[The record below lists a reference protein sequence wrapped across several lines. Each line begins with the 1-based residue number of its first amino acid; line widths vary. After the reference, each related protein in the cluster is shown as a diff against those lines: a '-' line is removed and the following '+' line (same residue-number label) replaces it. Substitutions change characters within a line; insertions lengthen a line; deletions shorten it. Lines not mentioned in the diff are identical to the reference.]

1 MQPENPKK
9 KDNGHVED
17 LLRLCEAPGITG
29 FERSAAETAAELL
42 RPLCDNVEID
52 PFGSVLGLRRC
63 GRPGAKTVLLDAHID
78 QIGFLVTEVLEGGF
92 LRFAPVGGVDPRML
106 LGCEVEILTPEPLF
120 GVISCTPP
128 HLLKPG
134 EEKKSIPVHK
144 MLIDTGLTDAR
155 GTIPVGTPVVFAEKP
170 VQLTPDSVTGK
181 CLDDR
186 AGVFAILQAVRRLQ
200 AVPLAV
206 DLAVQFSVQ
215 EEVTSLGAMTGAFR
229 VLPDFAIAVDVSHAK
244 TPDAPADSTFA
255 YGGGV
260 MIGMGPNFNTPL
272 TKSLIKTAKAEEI
285 DYQLEVME
293 GNTGTNAWE
302 MQIAATGTA
311 MGLLSIP
318 LRYMHTP
325 IESILLSDLA
335 SVSGLLYHFLRNFE
349 GEVRL

>member
-1 MQPENPKK
+1 MKR
-9 KDNGHVED
+9 VED
-17 LLRLCEAPGITG
+17 FIRLCETPGITG
-29 FERSAAETAAELL
+29 FEHTAAEAAAVLL
-42 RPLCDNVEID
+42 RPWCDSVEID
-52 PFGSVLGLRRC
+52 SFGSVLGIRRC
-63 GRPGAKTVLLDAHID
+63 GRRDAKTVLLDAHID
-78 QIGFLVTEVLEGGF
+78 QIGFLVTEVLDGGF
-92 LRFAPVGGVDPRML
+92 LRFTSVGGVDPRML
-106 LGCEVEILTPEPLF
+106 LGCEVEILAPEPVF

-134 EEKKSIPVHK
+134 EEKKSIPIHK
-144 MLIDTGLTDAR
+144 MMIDTGLADAR
-155 GTIPVGTPVVFAEKP
+155 QAVPIGTPVVFAERMC
-170 VQLTPDSVTGK
+170 QLTPETVTGK

-186 AGVFAILQAVRRLQ
+186 AGVAAILQAVERLHGE
-200 AVPLAV
+200 PLAV

-229 VLPDFAIAVDVSHAK
+229 VRPDFAIAVDVSHAK

-255 YGGGV
+255 YGGGA

-272 TKSLIKTAKAEEI
+272 AKSLVKTARAEGI
-285 DYQLEVME
+285 AYQLEVME

-311 MGLLSIP
+311 MGPLSIP

-325 IESILLSDLA
+325 IESIQLSDLDA
-335 SVSGLLYHFLRNFE
+335 VSDLLYHFLRRFE

>member
-1 MQPENPKK
+1 MQKAETPSKIA
-9 KDNGHVED
+9 D

-29 FERSAAETAAELL
+29 FERPAAEAAAGLL
-42 RPLCDNVEID
+42 RPLCDFVELD
-52 PFGSVLGLRRC
+52 PFGSVLGVRRC
-63 GRPGAKTVLLDAHID
+63 GRPGARTVLLDAHID

-106 LGCEVEILTPEPLF
+106 LGCEVEILTPEPVF
-120 GVISCTPP
+120 GVIACTPP

-134 EEKKSIPVHK
+134 EEKKSVPIRE
-144 MLIDTGLTDAR
+144 MLLDTGLLDAR
-155 GTIPVGTPVVFAEKP
+155 ERIPVGTPVVFAERP

-186 AGVFAILQAVRRLQ
+186 AGVYAILEAFRRLEDT
-200 AVPLAV
+200 PLDF
-206 DLAVQFSVQ
+206 DLAVQYSVQ
-215 EEVTSLGAMTGAFR
+215 EEVTALGARTGAFR
-229 VLPDFAIAVDVSHAK
+229 VRPDFAIAVDVSHAK
-244 TPDAPADSTFA
+244 TPDAPADSTFE

-260 MIGMGPNFNTPL
+260 MIGMGPNFHTGL
-272 TKSLIKTAKAEEI
+272 TRSLIRTARAESI

-311 MGLLSIP
+311 MALLSIP

-325 IESILLSDLA
+325 VESIRLSDA
-335 SVSGLLYHFLRNFE
+335 EAVSDLLYHFLRNFH
-349 GEVRL
+349 GEVTL